1 MFNFPTRCVDDDGA
15 CKTDKPV
22 AKKARGAKVEK
33 APEPQFVVSFSP
45 PPDTV
50 CEFGKPVLGSTYKI
64 AIVRLPAQWES
75 APWYTALTLRPV
87 VSSCCPVK
95 PPPFTPVFQDK
106 VNNIL
111 HLPRF
116 YGMLTL
122 GKAAKDTRVRG
133 VDMQPEIAFE
143 GTLSTANP
151 PQVQAT
157 TAVLAQLH
165 ALGGATLVLPCGFGK
180 TVCSLWLAFQLRR
193 RTLILVH
200 SEALADQWCDRITT
214 FLPKAV
220 IGRIQQDTVQVEG
233 TDFVVGLIQS
243 VVKRDYDQATVFDT
257 FGLVIVDEAHHVA
270 APMFSKALPKLKAR
284 YVLGLSATPNRSDGL
299 GVALE
304 WLLGPIAFKAQ
315 RVFERVTVNMITYTR
330 GDELEVT
337 NRRGDP
343 MCSTMLTNLAVDQI
357 RTDFIVEQIATQAA
371 TGRNV
376 IVLSDRLDQLQ
387 AIETQLQDKHSQFTV
402 GRVVGGMKAAQ
413 RDAGFQARI
422 LLSTYTYASE
432 GIDIPRLDTLV
443 MATPRGNIEQTV
455 GRILRPHPTKQE
467 PLVID
472 IRDNFSMFSGMS
484 WKRFSY
490 YKGVGYTVRFTYDRE
505 DYEPPDR
512 DACFF

>member
-1 MFNFPTRCVDDDGA
+1 MFNFPTRCIDEEQS
-15 CKTDKPV
+15 PS
-22 AKKARGAKVEK
+22 AKKAKHKKETK
-33 APEPQFVVSFSP
+33 QPEPAFIESFTP
-45 PPDTV
+45 APTTK
-50 CEFGKPVLGSTYKI
+50 CEYGKPVLGATYKI
-64 AIVRLPAQWES
+64 AIVRLPPAWQQ
-75 APWYTALTLRPV
+75 APWYTALTLKPV

-95 PPPFTPVFQDK
+95 PPPFTPVFVDT

-122 GKAAKDTRVRG
+122 GNAAKDTRVLG
-133 VDMQPEIAFE
+133 QPMHADLAFA
-143 GTLSTANP
+143 GTLSSTNP

-157 TAVLAQLH
+157 TVVLAQLRL
-165 ALGGATLVLPCGFGK
+165 LGGATLVLPCGFGK

-200 SEALADQWCDRITT
+200 SEALADQWCERIST

-220 IGRIQQDTVQVEG
+220 IGRVQQDTVQVDD

-243 VVKRDYDQATVFDT
+243 VVKRDYDAATVFDT
-257 FGLVIVDEAHHVA
+257 FGLLIVDEAHHVA
-270 APMFSKALPKLKAR
+270 APMFSKALPKIKAR
-284 YVLGLSATPNRSDGL
+284 YVLGLSATPNRADGL

-304 WLLGPIAFKAQ
+304 WLLGPVAFRAQ
-315 RVFERVTVNMITYTR
+315 RVFERVCVNMITYTR

-343 MCSTMLTNLAVDQI
+343 MCSTMLTNLATDVV
-357 RTDFIVEQIATQAA
+357 RTDFIVEQIAAQAA
-371 TGRNV
+371 QGRNI

-387 AIETQLQDKHSQFTV
+387 SIETQLHELHPDYTV

-490 YKGVGYTVRFTYDRE
+490 YKGVGYTVRFIYDRE